1 MVYRRCIGFFT
12 YILLAVLPLT
22 VVSWSQAADISLPR
36 FSKDVQLAGFHTS
49 LGASISPLE
58 FIDDDP
64 ITEVLAMYEID
75 VWDRIR
81 KGFAIPDL
89 KNPLVAQHENYYL
102 RHLPYFD
109 RTTFRAS
116 RYLFHIVQELEK
128 RKMPT
133 ELALLPF
140 IESAFNP
147 HARSSARA
155 EGMWQFIPS
164 TGLHYDLAQ
173 SVFRDDRRCVLQSTE
188 AALTYLQNL
197 YNLFGDWHLAL
208 AAYNWGEG
216 SVGRAVRRNREAK
229 LPVDFNSLSARMPA
243 ETRNYVPKLQAVKNL
258 IAHADQFA
266 IQLPKIE
273 NQPYFVKIGKTR
285 DIDVSVAAKL
295 AELPVDDFR
304 ALNSQFGQFVITG
317 GSDVYLLLP
326 QRNARKFKENLE
338 SWKQP
343 LSSWTAYQ
351 VTQQRETVE
360 SIAEK
365 YNTTPDVIR
374 HANHIPAQM
383 VLKFGSTVLVPR
395 PASYAHKP
403 EKDISPE
410 MAASGRIAMERI
422 GMPTR
427 IVRVTVKPQDTLFSI
442 ARRYNCDAADLRSW
456 NKLNSDRI
464 HPGTVLVVH
473 VPQGTAQP
481 RNRKTTAR
489 RPASRSATTQK
500 PRPSRSAAQKPREN
514 PAVVARDPKPK
525 TGSQKDV

>member
-1 MVYRRCIGFFT
+1 MVYRHCIKT
-12 YILLAVLPLT
+12 IAYILLLILPLT
-22 VVSWSQAADISLPR
+22 VTNVSGAADISLPK
-36 FSKDVQLAGFHTS
+36 FSKDVRLAGFHSTLS
-49 LGASISPLE
+49 ANVSPLE
-58 FIDDDP
+58 AIDDDP
-64 ITEVLAMYEID
+64 ITEVLAMYEVD

-81 KGFAIPDL
+81 RGFSIPDL
-89 KNPLVAQHENYYL
+89 QNPLVTQHENYYL

-109 RTTFRAS
+109 RTTVRAT

-128 RKMPT
+128 RNMPT

-173 SVFRDDRRCVLQSTE
+173 SVFRDDRRCILQSTE

-197 YNLFGDWHLAL
+197 YNMFGDWHLAL

-216 SVGRAVRRNREAK
+216 SVGRAVRKNRESRQGI
-229 LPVDFNSLSARMPA
+229 DFNSLSVRMPA

-258 IAHADQFA
+258 IASPEQYA
-266 IQLPKIE
+266 ISLPKIE

-295 AELPVDDFR
+295 AEISVDDFR

-326 QRNARKFKENLE
+326 KRNAQKFKENIE
-338 SWKQP
+338 NWKQP

-351 VTQQRETVE
+351 VTQTRETVE

-365 YNTTPDVIR
+365 YKTTPEVIR
-374 HANHIPAQM
+374 HANHIPSHM
-383 VLKFGSTVLVPR
+383 VLKAGSTVLVPR
-395 PASYAHKP
+395 PASYAHRP

-427 IVRVTVKPQDTLFSI
+427 VVRVTVKPQDTLFSI
-442 ARRYNCDAADLRSW
+442 ARRYKCDVADLRSW

-464 HPGTVLVVH
+464 HPGSVLVVH
-473 VPQGTAQP
+473 VPQAAQP
-481 RNRKTTAR
+481 KNRAAPKKRTAG
-489 RPASRSATTQK
+489 RS
-500 PRPSRSAAQKPREN
+500 SAAQKQKSPRTAAKK
-514 PAVVARDPKPK
+514 PAGKPSVVASEPKPETSK
-525 TGSQKDV
+525 QKDV